1 MIGTPSGKYAL
12 AVDLGG
18 TKIAAA
24 LATPEGEIVAREQR
38 PTPAREGPQAVVAGM
53 VGALAQVMKRS
64 GVVVG
69 QVMGIG
75 IGAAGACD
83 PQAGLVISSPN
94 LPGWHRVPLKTMVE
108 RELGL
113 ATFLENDANLGA
125 LGEHRFGA
133 GKGIANL
140 IYVTI
145 GTGIGGGLILGGRL
159 YTGACGSAGEVGHM
173 TIDVNGPRCNCGNVG
188 CWEVLASGT
197 ALAREAVAR
206 IQGGVS
212 TSILELA
219 GGDLGRVSAEV
230 VERAARQGDGLAQ
243 ELVLQAGRYLGVGL
257 VNLVNI
263 FNPELILIGGGMS
276 KMSDLLFPTALG
288 LMRERA
294 FEVASS
300 CVRIEPAGLGG
311 DSGLLGA
318 VALVLD
324 KAGH

>member
-1 MIGTPSGKYAL
+1 MSGAPSGKFAL

-38 PTPAREGPQAVVAGM
+38 PTLAREGPQAVTANII
-53 VGALAQVMKRS
+53 GALAQVMQQA
-64 GVVVG
+64 GVARG
-69 QVMGIG
+69 QVMGVG

-83 PQAGLVISSPN
+83 SRAGQVISSPN
-94 LPGWHRVPLKTMVE
+94 LPGWHRVPLKSIVE
-108 RELGL
+108 QGLGL
-113 ATFLENDANLGA
+113 PAFLENDANLGA

-133 GKGIANL
+133 GKGVANL
-140 IYVTI
+140 IYVTVS
-145 GTGIGGGLILGGRL
+145 TGIGGGVILGGKL
-159 YTGACGSAGEVGHM
+159 YTGACGTAGEVGHM
-173 TIDVNGPRCNCGNVG
+173 TIDANGPRCNCGNVG
-188 CWEVLASGT
+188 CWEALASGT

-206 IQGGVS
+206 IQGGAK

-230 VERAARQGDGLAQ
+230 VERAARQGDGLAK
-243 ELVLQAGRYLGVGL
+243 ELVLRAGHYLGVGL

-263 FNPELILIGGGMS
+263 FNPELILIGGGLS
-276 KMSDLLFPTALG
+276 KMSDLLFPTALA
-288 LMRERA
+288 LLKERA

-300 CVRIEPAGLGG
+300 CVRIEPARLGG

-318 VALVLD
+318 VALVLEM
-324 KAGH
+324 AGR